1 MAISVVKLSKSL
13 VLLLTGFVPMILCAE
28 ISNVHLRGVV
38 VPERQINMALNQTGV
53 IHFIAPSG
61 SVVKKG
67 EVIAQIQPEE
77 LQAQY
82 QQAKALFASAEA
94 DLAAANHSLQKTKRL
109 VDENILSD
117 IAFTEAQFSVQTAR
131 AAVEVHRSKYHLAK
145 LALSQAKLLAPFDGV
160 VAETNVQQGEWAQK
174 ADPVISF
181 ASLEALMMST
191 DIPPELTDTL
201 QQGMS
206 TDIIFQGEK
215 IGRATVTRLYPM
227 LQPASGLRRV
237 VWSVDTEQTLL
248 VSGRYVELAPWF

>member
-1 MAISVVKLSKSL
+1 MTMFKYGIKYLLVVAIFLPQMVS
-13 VLLLTGFVPMILCAE
+13 AE
-28 ISNVHLRGVV
+28 TSNVHLRGVV

-53 IHFIAPSG
+53 IDFIAPSG
-61 SVVKKG
+61 SVVEKG
-67 EVIAQIQPEE
+67 GIIAQIRTEE
-77 LQAQY
+77 LEAQY
-82 QQAKALFASAEA
+82 QQAKAVFTSAKA

-109 VDENILSD
+109 VDEDILSD
-117 IAFTEAQFSVQTAR
+117 IAYTEAQFSVQTAR
-131 AAVEVHRSKYHLAK
+131 AAVEVNRSKYHLAK

-160 VAETNVQQGEWAQK
+160 VAETTVQEGEWAQK

-201 QQGMS
+201 VKGTA
-206 TDIIFQGEK
+206 TDIIFQGQK
-215 IGRATVTRLYPM
+215 IGRATVRRLYPM

-237 VWSVDTEQTLL
+237 VWSVDTEQSLL